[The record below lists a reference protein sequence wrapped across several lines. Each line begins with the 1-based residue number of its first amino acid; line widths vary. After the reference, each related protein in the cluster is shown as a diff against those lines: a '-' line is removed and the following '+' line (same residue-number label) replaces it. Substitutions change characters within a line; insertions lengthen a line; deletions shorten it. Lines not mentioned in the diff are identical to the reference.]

1 MIASVF
7 TTFNYQEL
15 FSNLLNLGLNLAN
28 YIVLIIAVILLI
40 TYDLKREKI
49 NSKIKNLST
58 ERKLIIFAVLVWIVL
73 VFGMYGIGFNA
84 SDFIYNKF

>member
-1 MIASVF
+1 M
-7 TTFNYQEL
+7 
-15 FSNLLNLGLNLAN
+15 
-28 YIVLIIAVILLI
+28 LIIAVILLI